1 MNAEPSGATSSSIT
15 LTAPSCWIVFA
26 AYPSCKKRCFTSSSW
41 LISACSTLTATRLP
55 LRCVAA

>member
-26 AYPSCKKRCFTSSSW
+26 AYPSWRNRCFTSASRP
-41 LISACSTLTATRLP
+41 ISACSTFTATRLP